1 MVQHKA
7 RGSRQT
13 LLYSCPSE
21 PPDDKKIDIIQRFA
35 KHRRHIKCA
44 KCQMTGHIYH
54 DGGSGKTPFKCTWT
68 DATGQKCGKC
78 SRYEVVHL
86 KIQEIEKEEKTQAA
100 SESTGA
106 EQVILNDKNAN
117 LSHTHTTALS
127 TEQDP
132 GSATKDP
139 LPTVEEL
146 LKENAAL
153 RSELTTLR
161 AEKEA
166 AYKENATLQT
176 AIEELKSKQET
187 ASNES
192 KASRN
197 NMTRLEKKIEVIE
210 NQLEQM
216 KNCVGSNQAPFTLPW
231 DQVAAIRGRS
241 RSNVRPEHNSRPGT
255 EPVQTSGASAAP
267 KHRTFAQ
274 IVRGWSQ
281 DQIEALKALRRPPPP
296 VFSMVYAAGFQR
308 RRLSELRAM
317 LRKVGIPTQRIIN
330 LAYPGGS
337 IVEFMTHASF
347 RKELI
352 DHLGRAG
359 FPAIE
364 NYDVTSFRNVR
375 DPKWSTRSMEERT
388 EKAREIYAKRLADI
402 HNSVREDAAR
412 HWIRSLASKQ
422 GILLSGLDSNRTSQ
436 GNTTA
441 PQRDTTEGVHP
452 AVDTVE
458 PEPVTAQEATAP
470 PTDEQ
475 QQTTPPEGAT
485 IPEKS
490 GVDAER
496 DGADVEESRPI
507 SDNTT
512 TDIAAVPMTEVDV
525 PQEEAASVHSQ
536 PSNSADEPCEDP
548 SPRCEQQPSV

>member
-1 MVQHKA
+1 
-7 RGSRQT
+7 
-13 LLYSCPSE
+13 
-21 PPDDKKIDIIQRFA
+21 
-35 KHRRHIKCA
+35 
-44 KCQMTGHIYH
+44 MTGHMYH

-68 DATGQKCGKC
+68 DATGKECGKC
-78 SRYEVVHL
+78 SSYEVVHL
-86 KIQEIEKEEKTQAA
+86 KIQEIEKEKIQAA
-100 SESTGA
+100 SESAGV
-106 EQVILNDKNAN
+106 EQVIANDKHAS
-117 LSHTHTTALS
+117 LSHSHTTAPIAV
-127 TEQDP
+127 QDP
-132 GSATKDP
+132 GSTNKDQ

-146 LKENAAL
+146 LKKNDAL
-153 RSELTTLR
+153 HSELSTLR

-166 AYKENATLQT
+166 AYNKIATLQT
-176 AIEELKSKQET
+176 TIEELKSKQET

-192 KASRN
+192 KS
-197 NMTRLEKKIEVIE
+197 TRSDIADLQSGFEALKS
-210 NQLEQM
+210 QLEQVR
-216 KNCVGSNQAPFTLPW
+216 NCVCSNQAQFPLPW
-231 DQVAAIRGRS
+231 DQGAARRGRS
-241 RSNVRPEHNSRPGT
+241 RSNVRPEHNSRSGA
-255 EPVQTSGASAAP
+255 EPVQTNGASAAP
-267 KHRTFAQ
+267 KRRTFAQ
-274 IVRGWSQ
+274 IVRGWNQ

-337 IVEFMTHASF
+337 VVEFMTHASF

-352 DHLGRAG
+352 AHLDRAG
-359 FPAIE
+359 IPIIE

-375 DPKWSTRSMEERT
+375 DPKWKTGSIEERT
-388 EKAREIYAKRLADI
+388 EKAREIYAKRLVKI

-458 PEPVTAQEATAP
+458 PEPVTAQEAAAP